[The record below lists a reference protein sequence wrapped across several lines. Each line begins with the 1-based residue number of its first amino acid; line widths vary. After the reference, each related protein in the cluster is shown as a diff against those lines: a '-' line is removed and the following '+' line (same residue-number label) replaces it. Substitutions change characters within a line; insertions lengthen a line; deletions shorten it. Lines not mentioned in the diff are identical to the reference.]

1 MLAQIEDLLVLQD
14 RDRRI
19 AEIDRQLA
27 QIPTDEGRARQRLES
42 DQRAVEE
49 ALAALRDNEVRIK
62 KLELDIGTR
71 KTSVTRLKQQQ
82 FETRKNEEFRALGH
96 EIERYEEEVDRL
108 ETAELELMEEADG
121 LRETL
126 QSARAELAKSEHVV
140 REDLEAIA
148 SRRERLERDR
158 GEVATER
165 ARLAAATEEQMLHL
179 YERLLKTKKGV
190 AIAPVESGQCGG
202 CHVKI
207 IPSTLIKV
215 QNDKEVTQCETCG
228 RILYLV

>member
-1 MLAQIEDLLVLQD
+1 MLPQIEGLLVLQD

-27 QIPTDEGRARQRLES
+27 QIPTDEDRARQRLAS
-42 DQRAVEE
+42 DQQAV
-49 ALAALRDNEVRIK
+49 ANAQATLRDNEIRTK
-62 KLELDIGTR
+62 KLELDIETR

-96 EIERYEEEVDRL
+96 EIERYEGEVDNL

-121 LRETL
+121 LREKL
-126 QSARAELAKSEHVV
+126 DAARSALAKTEGVV
-140 REDLEAIA
+140 DEDLNAVAARRKKLEA
-148 SRRERLERDR
+148 DR
-158 GEVATER
+158 TEVLAER
-165 ARLAAATEEQMLHL
+165 AKLAEATDPQLIKL

-190 AIAPVESGQCGG
+190 AIAPVQAGQCGG
-202 CHVKI
+202 CHVRI

-215 QNDKEVTQCETCG
+215 QHEKEVTQCETCG
-228 RILYLV
+228 RVLYLT